1 MGTEQS
7 ARSAGLAST
16 YAANALLAASPM
28 TVIDVGASGGLDLIW
43 RSYEP
48 NLRALCFDPLVA
60 EIDRLQAAEKNSK
73 VTYHDAFIVANEAEA
88 RPSAAASSTLLHDV
102 DPIWLASFNLSS
114 CMRAIE
120 VTRMNYEQQIHNAG
134 KSVRY
139 SQNRTSLD
147 SFLAKH
153 PEETIDFIKSDT
165 DGHDFDV
172 FRGAEATLREMGV
185 LGALIEC
192 PFHAEPHEEANIF
205 SNVDLYMK
213 RKGFELFDLDV
224 QRYSRRALPD
234 RFRYDIPAQTY
245 GGQVQWGEALFF
257 RDPVLRP
264 ELLEHGSAVGTPAKQ
279 LKLVLLYDSF
289 GLKDCAAQLITMLRD
304 RGLGLKREE
313 WNSILDILAQG
324 NPLGARDYSSYIAAF
339 EADPLA
345 LFRSRIEAR
354 MAAGDAGAFRA
365 DRDEP
370 ELQSTSFAHPFRSL
384 VKRVYERAT
393 IALRQ

>member
-1 MGTEQS
+1 
-7 ARSAGLAST
+7 
-16 YAANALLAASPM
+16 
-28 TVIDVGASGGLDLIW
+28 
-43 RSYEP
+43 
-48 NLRALCFDPLVA
+48 
-60 EIDRLQAAEKNSK
+60 
-73 VTYHDAFIVANEAEA
+73 
-88 RPSAAASSTLLHDV
+88 
-102 DPIWLASFNLSS
+102 
-114 CMRAIE
+114 
-120 VTRMNYEQQIHNAG
+120 MNYEQQIHNAG

-153 PEETIDFIKSDT
+153 PEGTIDFIKSDT

-172 FRGAEATLREMGV
+172 IRGAEATSREMSV
-185 LGALIEC
+185 LGVLIEC
-192 PFHAEPHEEANIF
+192 PFHAEPHAEATLF
-205 SNVDLYMK
+205 SNIDLYMK
-213 RKGFELFDLDV
+213 RIGFELFDLDV

-234 RFRYDIPAQTY
+234 RFRFDIPAQTY
-245 GGQVQWGEALFF
+245 GGQVQWCEALFF

-264 ELLEHGSAVGTPAKQ
+264 ELLERGSAVGTPAKQ

-313 WNSILDILAQG
+313 WNSILDILARG

-339 EADPLA
+339 EADPSA
-345 LFRSRIEAR
+345 LFRSRMEAR
-354 MAAGDAGAFRA
+354 MAAGDADASRA
-365 DRDEP
+365 DRHEP
-370 ELQSTSFAHPFRSL
+370 ELQSTSFAHPFRAL